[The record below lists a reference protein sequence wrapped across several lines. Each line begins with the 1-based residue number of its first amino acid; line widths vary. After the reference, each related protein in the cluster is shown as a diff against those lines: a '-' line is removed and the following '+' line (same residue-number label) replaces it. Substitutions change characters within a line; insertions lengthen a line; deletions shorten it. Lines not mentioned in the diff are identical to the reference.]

1 MKVGDWV
8 VVRGLVNFW
17 PGQIID
23 VAVHDP
29 AFGGVKVFW
38 NHKNDWSRHYSSKLE
53 KIPPLKLLAM
63 QAQE

>member
-8 VVRGLVNFW
+8 VFRGRVNFW
-17 PGQIID
+17 PGQIIGIAND
-23 VAVHDP
+23 GLEG
-29 AFGGVKVFW
+29 FKVLW
-38 NHKNDWSRHYSSKLE
+38 NHKSDWSRHYSAALE